1 VSISLVNAVC
11 DRYVANCRKECEP
24 LNSRRL
30 VALLSA
36 EGAANAVRE
45 IPKSM
50 IFGAASGDGT
60 SALMNM

>member
-1 VSISLVNAVC
+1 
-11 DRYVANCRKECEP
+11 VANCRKECEP